1 MARTSRYSLPPTESP
16 TPAALNSAIREI
28 MLGRVNIAGEVTL
41 LAGDVTTKI
50 YDFHVTGST
59 VISLTPRSAAA
70 AAIVP
75 WQAANTKGVINL
87 GHAAPGADVDYFYVL
102 IG

>member
-1 MARTSRYSLPPTESP
+1 MARTSRYSLPSETP
-16 TPAALNSAIREI
+16 TPQEGGNALREI
-28 MLGRVNIAGEVTL
+28 MLGRLNIAGEVTL
-41 LAGDVTTKI
+41 TAGATTTKI

-59 VISLTPRSAAA
+59 VVSLTPRSAAA

-87 GHAAPGADVDYFYVL
+87 GHAAPGVDVEYFYVL

>member
-1 MARTSRYSLPPTESP
+1 MARTSRYSLPPAESP
-16 TPAALNSAIREI
+16 TPQATSNAIREI
-28 MLGRVNIAGEVTL
+28 MLGRLNIAGEVTL
-41 LAGDVTTKI
+41 TAGTTTTKI

-59 VISLTPRSAAA
+59 VVNLTPRSAAA

-87 GHAAPGADVDYFYVL
+87 GHAAPGADVEYFYTL

>member
-1 MARTSRYSLPPTESP
+1 MARTSRYSLPSETPTQQASGN
-16 TPAALNSAIREI
+16 ALREI
-28 MLGRVNIAGEVTL
+28 MFGRLNVAGEVTL
-41 LAGDVTTKI
+41 LAGATTTKI

-59 VISLTPRSAAA
+59 VASLTPRSAAA

-75 WQAANTKGVINL
+75 WQAANTKGTINL
-87 GHAAPGADVDYFYVL
+87 GHAAPGADVEYFYVL